1 MKITR
6 HILVIV
12 SCVFSIAFAKAQSNP
27 TLVNPTLDYYLPQ
40 DISYDS
46 KISKPQD
53 ILGYVPGKWH
63 VTHDKLVEYMRV
75 LAQQSDRITIE
86 NRGYTFEDRPLLLL
100 TITSPE
106 NHANL
111 DTIQKE
117 HLALSNSDGADV
129 SNMPIVVYQG
139 FSIHGNE
146 ASGSNAALLLAYY
159 LAAAQGDEI
168 NNLLKNTV
176 ILFDPSFNPDGLQRF
191 AGWVNQHK
199 NKNVTPDGYD
209 REYSEAWPGGRT
221 NHYWFDMNR
230 DWLPVQLPESQ
241 ARIETFHNWMPNILT
256 DHHEMGTNATFFF
269 QPGIPSRT
277 HPLTPAMNQQLTREI
292 GNYHAAELDK
302 IGSLYYTEE
311 SYDDFYYG
319 KGSTFPDVNGSIGIL
334 FEQAS
339 SRGHAQ
345 NSENGVLTFP
355 FTVRNQYTAGI
366 STLKAAVSM
375 REKILNYH
383 KDFYTN
389 ARKEADNGAI
399 IFGDHTDA
407 GRTDALADILRRHKI
422 EVKRFLGNETIQGK
436 HFSEGYAYEVPLNQ
450 KNSRLIKAMF
460 EKRTQFQDS
469 LFYDISAW
477 TFPLAFD
484 MDYVVQKGFQRMVR
498 SAPYNAKTRLQGKSD
513 YAYLMPWNEYKTPKV
528 LNSLLS
534 KGIQS
539 KVAMEPFSIEGRI
552 YDYGTILI
560 PVQNQSLSKTALAEL
575 LFELQQ
581 DNKVDIYPVQS
592 GLTTGIDLGSRQ
604 FRALK
609 LPKVALLIGDGIN
622 PYDAGEIWH
631 LFDQR
636 YDIPLTKIDIND
648 LNRRDLSKYNTIIVP
663 NTYGSPE
670 NEVIDQLKGWTRDGG
685 TLIGYRSALRWMSSS
700 KMLPLEFRS
709 TENPAE
715 NISFEQRSAFYGAQN
730 IGGAIFETKLD
741 RSHPIAFGFKDDQ
754 LPMFRNTRL
763 FIEPHKD
770 SFRNPITYTNSPLM
784 SGYISDIN
792 LEALK
797 NSVPFRHN
805 NYGRGDVIGF
815 TDNTQ
820 FRAFWYGTNKL
831 LMNAIFF
838 AEQM

>member
-27 TLVNPTLDYYLPQ
+27 TLVNPALDYYLPQ

-53 ILGYVPGKWH
+53 VLGYVPGKWH

-422 EVKRFLGNETIQGK
+422 EVKSLKNDVNRNGK
-436 HFSEGYAYEVPLNQ
+436 TFKKGYAYIVPKNQ

-484 MDYVVQKGFQRMVR
+484 MDYDENASLNNAADRM
-498 SAPYNAKTRLQGKSD
+498 SNSNTYEMQISD

-534 KGIQS
+534 KGIRS
-539 KVAMEPFSIEGRI
+539 KVAMEPFSIEGRN

-609 LPKVALLIGDGIN
+609 LPKIALLIGNGIN

-636 YDIPLTKIDIND
+636 YDIPLTKIDINE

-670 NEVIDQLKGWTRDGG
+670 NEVIDQLKAWTRDGG